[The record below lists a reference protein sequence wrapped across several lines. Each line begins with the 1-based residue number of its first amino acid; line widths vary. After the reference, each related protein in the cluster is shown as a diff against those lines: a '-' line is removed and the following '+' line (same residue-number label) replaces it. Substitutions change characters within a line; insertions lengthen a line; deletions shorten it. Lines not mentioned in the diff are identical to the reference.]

1 MGKMEGYYN
10 DKDHL
15 ENKFPVINAIDDDIV
30 LTPKNISNLIG
41 VHEETVRRWCRSG
54 RLKYISPFGR
64 YKIRGKEFKI
74 FALQW
79 YINNKVKP
87 RNV

>member
-1 MGKMEGYYN
+1 MIDFDSN
-10 DKDHL
+10 NNCL
-15 ENKFPVINAIDDDIV
+15 EKFPVIDAIDDDMI

-54 RLKYISPFGR
+54 KLKYISPFGR
-64 YKIRGKEFKI
+64 YKILGKDFKS

-79 YINNKVKP
+79 YTNKKKQTP
-87 RNV
+87 YIY